1 MAHRPGP
8 QGRAQNEIQRIVRD
22 IRREGL
28 TNSCWSA
35 PLQAAPSALL
45 ALGTC
50 LKAASL
56 DGAKSIK
63 VNHSKSGN
71 DESVVQL
78 P

>member
-1 MAHRPGP
+1 MADRPGA
-8 QGRAQNEIQRIVRD
+8 QGRVQNELQRIVRD

-28 TNSCWSA
+28 TRSCWSA
-35 PLQAAPSALL
+35 PLQAAPAALL

-56 DGAKSIK
+56 DGAKSVK
-63 VNHSKSGN
+63 VNNSSSGSS
-71 DESVVQL
+71 ESVVQL